1 MNIRSMDRCRHEGL
15 GRIAG
20 RAAVVAMVASLAACA
35 SSPGPAVTPVE
46 GVGATP
52 YGQFLAGRAALN
64 DGRNAEASTYYGA
77 VGRMDPEAAVI
88 ADERAFVATLLAGDV
103 TSAAKLAPTSEGA
116 SPSNMALGRIVRA
129 VEGMSTGRARS
140 VRDLL
145 APDTVVFPHRSAAAL
160 LAPWA
165 AAMSGDR
172 EGQAVRPQAP
182 GDRIVDVFGLLGQA
196 RLFEHENRFDEAETN
211 FKVLSGGDSPSVT
224 SVLAYGGFLERRK
237 RGPEAI
243 ALYDRLL
250 AADPRNGALNAARS
264 RAAAGRAEPLP
275 TLRQGASQSLTPLAA
290 ALVVAGQDQ
299 LGMAYL
305 RLTLRLDPE
314 NYGAWL
320 LVGDRLEDA
329 GLIDDARAAY
339 ARVPAGVPEHATA
352 QAKMAWSHQR
362 AGEPETALRLAR
374 QAAAG
379 GDLEAVVN
387 LSDLLRAN
395 EKFSESAD
403 VLSPVLAASPKDWRL
418 LYARG
423 VSLERAGRWPEAE
436 KDLSLALALN
446 PDEPELLNYL
456 GYSWIDRGENLEK
469 AIELVRRAVNQNPRS
484 GAMVDSLGWA
494 YFRLGDYPRAV
505 ETLEQAVELQPG
517 DPEIN
522 GHLGDAYWRVG
533 RRDEAGFQWKRVLT
547 LEPDA
552 KIRAEVERKLAQ
564 GLGPAPVLP
573 ARKP

>member
-1 MNIRSMDRCRHEGL
+1 MNTRSMDRWRHKGL
-15 GRIAG
+15 GRVAG
-20 RAAVVAMVASLAACA
+20 RFVAAAMVASLAACA
-35 SSPGPAVTPVE
+35 SSSVPAVSPVE
-46 GVGATP
+46 GVGVTP

-64 DGRNAEASTYYGA
+64 DGRNVEASRYYGA
-77 VGRMDPEAAVI
+77 VGRLDPEAAAI
-88 ADERAFVATLLAGDV
+88 SDERAFVATLLAGDV
-103 TSAAKLAPTSEGA
+103 TSAAKLAPVSEGV

-129 VEGMSTGRARS
+129 VEGMATGRARS

-165 AAMSGDR
+165 AAMSGDL
-172 EGQAVRPQAP
+172 EGQAVRPQSP

-196 RLFEHENRFDEAETN
+196 RLFEHQNRFDEAETN
-211 FKVLSGGDSPSVT
+211 FKVLSGGDSPSLT

-250 AADPRNGALNAARS
+250 ATDPRNGALTAARS

-320 LVGDRLEDA
+320 LVGDRLEA
-329 GLIDDARAAY
+329 VGLIDDARVAY
-339 ARVPAGVPEHATA
+339 ARVPTGVPEHATA
-352 QAKMAWSHQR
+352 QAKLAWSHQR

-387 LSDLLRAN
+387 LSDL
-395 EKFSESAD
+395 
-403 VLSPVLAASPKDWRL
+403 
-418 LYARG
+418 
-423 VSLERAGRWPEAE
+423 
-436 KDLSLALALN
+436 N

-469 AIELVRRAVNQNPRS
+469 ALELVRRAVSQNPRS

-517 DPEIN
+517 DPELN
-522 GHLGDAYWRVG
+522 NHLGDAYWRVG

-547 LEPDA
+547 LEPEA
-552 KIRAEVERKLAQ
+552 KIRAEVERKLTQ
-564 GLGPAPVLP
+564 GLGPAPVPP

>member
-1 MNIRSMDRCRHEGL
+1 VNTRSMDRWRHKGL
-15 GRIAG
+15 G
-20 RAAVVAMVASLAACA
+20 RAAVAAMVASLAACA
-35 SSPGPAVTPVE
+35 SSPAPAVSPGE
-46 GVGATP
+46 GVGVTP

-64 DGRNAEASTYYGA
+64 EGRNVEASKYYGA
-77 VGRMDPEAAVI
+77 VGRLDPAAAAI
-88 ADERAFVATLLAGDV
+88 SDERAFVATLLAGDV
-103 TSAAKLAPTSEGA
+103 TSAAKLAPTAEGA
-116 SPSNMALGRIVRA
+116 SPPNIALGRIVRA
-129 VEGMSTGRARS
+129 VEGMATGRARS

-145 APDTVVFPHRSAAAL
+145 APDTVAFPHRSAAAL

-165 AAMSGDR
+165 AAMSGDL
-172 EGQAVRPQAP
+172 EGQAVRPQSP

-196 RLFEHENRFDEAETN
+196 RLFEHQKRFDEAETN

-224 SVLAYGGFLERRK
+224 SALAYGGFLERRK

-250 AADPRNGALNAARS
+250 AADPRNGALTAARS
-264 RAAAGRAEPLP
+264 RAAAGRAEPLS
-275 TLRQGASQSLTPLAA
+275 TLRQGASQSLTPLSA

-320 LVGDRLEDA
+320 LVGDRLENA
-329 GLIDDARAAY
+329 GLIDDARVAY
-339 ARVPAGVPEHATA
+339 ARVPAGVPEFATA
-352 QAKMAWSHQR
+352 QAKLAWSHQR

-395 EKFSESAD
+395 NKFSESAD
-403 VLSPVLAASPKDWRL
+403 ILSPVLAASPKDWRL

-423 VSLERAGRWPEAE
+423 VSLEQAGRWPEAE
-436 KDLSLALALN
+436 KDLTTALALN
-446 PDEPELLNYL
+446 PEEPELLNYL
-456 GYSWIDRGENLEK
+456 GYSWIDRGENLDK
-469 AIELVRRAVNQNPRS
+469 ALELVRRAVNQNPRS

-494 YFRLGDYPRAV
+494 YFRLGQYPQAV

-517 DPEIN
+517 DPELN
-522 GHLGDAYWRVG
+522 NHLGDAYWRVG

-552 KIRAEVERKLAQ
+552 KIRAEAERKLAQ
-564 GLGPAPVLP
+564 GLGPAPVPP